1 MIDIIKRDYK
11 ILSKY
16 YKYIAIL
23 IIVMGINYY
32 RNYIDL
38 KTDIIYNF
46 FNVNNTCYLNILDI
60 SYAVIIKSISVF
72 FSLLLFTYDI
82 NKNTSMIF
90 LRINKLKW
98 LKNKYIS
105 ITILNIGLSIIYL
118 ILLYIFTLFT
128 KVYLTSFNALEFLK
142 IICFSNMFIYISI
155 SIYTIIENKF
165 GIILIYLGTLL
176 PMFSLGVR
184 NVIAHIYG
192 SNILNILI
200 IYIFVSFVS
209 YKITA
214 RKLNSCFEREC

>member
-90 LRINKLKW
+90 LRIYKLKW

>member
-1 MIDIIKRDYK
+1 R
-11 ILSKY
+11 
-16 YKYIAIL
+16 
-23 IIVMGINYY
+23 
-32 RNYIDL
+32 
-38 KTDIIYNF
+38 IY
-46 FNVNNTCYLNILDI
+46 
-60 SYAVIIKSISVF
+60 
-72 FSLLLFTYDI
+72 
-82 NKNTSMIF
+82 
-90 LRINKLKW
+90 KLKW

>member
-46 FNVNNTCYLNILDI
+46 FNVNNACYLNILDI

-90 LRINKLKW
+90 LRIYKLKW

-118 ILLYIFTLFT
+118 ILLY
-128 KVYLTSFNALEFLK
+128 
-142 IICFSNMFIYISI
+142 
-155 SIYTIIENKF
+155 
-165 GIILIYLGTLL
+165 
-176 PMFSLGVR
+176 
-184 NVIAHIYG
+184 
-192 SNILNILI
+192 
-200 IYIFVSFVS
+200 
-209 YKITA
+209 
-214 RKLNSCFEREC
+214 

>member
-46 FNVNNTCYLNILDI
+46 FNVNNACYLNILDI

-105 ITILNIGLSIIYL
+105 ITILNIGLNIIYL

-128 KVYLTSFNALEFLK
+128 KVYLTSFNVLEFLK
-142 IICFSNMFIYISI
+142 IVCFSNMFIYISI

-176 PMFSLGVR
+176 PMFSLGIR